1 MKLTQVLRG
10 EKLTS
15 AIAAI
20 SKASRTLEDSIHV
33 AAVSAL
39 VHADECGNT
48 TPMVDLLAAVPAF
61 SRKNALM
68 LWAAKFGKFAVTAD
82 GKSVEFAKFATTNVE
97 AAMALPFWDFKPEQP
112 IKAFD
117 LAAELAKL
125 VARAEKEA
133 KNDKQ
138 PASIDDEDLRAV
150 RSLAAAAKP
159 LALKPSV
166 QAVID
171 AVASNDSE
179 EVDPLAVAG

>member
-1 MKLTQVLRG
+1 MKLTQILRAD
-10 EKLTS
+10 KLTA

-20 SKASRTLEDSIHV
+20 SKASRTLEDNIHI

-39 VHADECGNT
+39 VHAEECGNT

-61 SRKNALM
+61 SRKNALI

-82 GKSVEFAKFATTNVE
+82 GKSVEFAKFAKTNVE
-97 AAMALPFWDFKPEQP
+97 AAMALPFWDFKPETP

-150 RSLAAAAKP
+150 RTLAAAAKK
-159 LALKPSV
+159 LQLKPGV
-166 QAVID
+166 ELPAP
-171 AVASNDSE
+171 VASNDSA
-179 EVDPLAVAG
+179 EVDPLAVSA

>member
-10 EKLTS
+10 DKLTS
-15 AIAAI
+15 AIANIA
-20 SKASRTLEDSIHV
+20 KASRTLEDAIHV

-39 VHADECGNT
+39 VHAEECGNT

-82 GKSVEFAKFATTNVE
+82 GKSVEYAKFAKTDVE

-125 VARAEKEA
+125 VARAEKAA
-133 KNDKQ
+133 KDDKQ
-138 PASIDDEDLRAV
+138 PASIDDEDLRSI

-159 LALKPSV
+159 LQLKPGV
-166 QAVID
+166 ADV
-171 AVASNDSE
+171 APVASNDAAS
-179 EVDPLAVAG
+179 VDPLAVAG